1 MTSKEQV
8 VNVNADNMETSA
20 CVNISCTCSTS
31 VIYYEFP
38 LCSTIYNMDKASQ
51 VPLNSKRYNA
61 HTPDTSSIHTCAG
74 TIRITKMHSYC

>member
-38 LCSTIYNMDKASQ
+38 LCSTITTEDLEINFNPKKTEKD
-51 VPLNSKRYNA
+51 R
-61 HTPDTSSIHTCAG
+61 D
-74 TIRITKMHSYC
+74 R